1 MRDSLDLPGQEAD
14 EAKAAELQR
23 FRRQQ
28 QIDDIK
34 WLMGHP
40 QGRRFATR
48 LLEETGL
55 RRTSFNTSGSVM
67 AMNEGRKQLG
77 YFLEG
82 ELLEIAPEGYLKLLM
97 EYQAQ

>member
-1 MRDSLDLPGQEAD
+1 MRDSFDLPGQEAD
-14 EAKAAELQR
+14 EAKAAELRR
-23 FRRQQ
+23 FKRQQ

-40 QGRRFATR
+40 QGRRFVTR

-67 AMNEGRKQLG
+67 ALQEGRKQLG

-82 ELLEIAPEGYLKLLM
+82 ELLEIAPDGYLKLLM
-97 EYQAQ
+97 EYRSE